1 MPLPAFHPLEIR
13 GSVDRPS
20 NPRDTQTR
28 ARSTPNGPLRSVH
41 LSRTRHGRGPLRARF
56 HPRRRERGGAGT
68 ILRPTGSD
76 LSSRPFVAGAILRE
90 RANARESATTMALF
104 DSTRT
109 LGVPGGSFHGDASMS
124 ASMYGRGGST
134 CGVDRNALDE
144 ISSDISSANIA
155 TCTGR
160 IAQYQVRSR
169 LRSRIDSP
177 RDPVGTLRVRV
188 GHLQVHHGRVA
199 TSRLV
204 SISCVD
210 RRALTKILPP
220 PLPPSAAAN
229 GDRQRQV
236 QHGLERTVHAHG

>member
-56 HPRRRERGGAGT
+56 HPRRRARVGERSGT
-68 ILRPTGSD
+68 IFRPTGPLGPRKVGS
-76 LSSRPFVAGAILRE
+76 E
-90 RANARESATTMALF
+90 ARESATTMALF

-169 LRSRIDSP
+169 PRSRIDPPETPSAP
-177 RDPVGTLRVRV
+177 SAFVSGISRSITG
-188 GHLQVHHGRVA
+188 A
-199 TSRLV
+199 SRLPA
-204 SISCVD
+204 SC
-210 RRALTKILPP
+210 RILALTASADQNFP
-220 PLPPSAAAN
+220 PLLSLPSAAAN

-236 QHGLERTVHAHG
+236 QHGVERTVHAHG

>member
-1 MPLPAFHPLEIR
+1 
-13 GSVDRPS
+13 
-20 NPRDTQTR
+20 
-28 ARSTPNGPLRSVH
+28 
-41 LSRTRHGRGPLRARF
+41 
-56 HPRRRERGGAGT
+56 
-68 ILRPTGSD
+68 
-76 LSSRPFVAGAILRE
+76 
-90 RANARESATTMALF
+90 MALF

-177 RDPVGTLRVRV
+177 ETPLAPSAFVSGISRSITG
-188 GHLQVHHGRVA
+188 A
-199 TSRLV
+199 SRLPA
-204 SISCVD
+204 SCPFL
-210 RRALTKILPP
+210 ALT
-220 PLPPSAAAN
+220 A
-229 GDRQRQV
+229 
-236 QHGLERTVHAHG
+236 ER

>member
-1 MPLPAFHPLEIR
+1 MTTFRIPLDSKYLLGSHLPPSCLHPLEIR

-41 LSRTRHGRGPLRARF
+41 LSRTRHGRGPPRARF
-56 HPRRRERGGAGT
+56 HPRRRARVGERSGT
-68 ILRPTGSD
+68 IFRPTGPLGPRKVGS
-76 LSSRPFVAGAILRE
+76 E
-90 RANARESATTMALF
+90 ARESATTMALF

-169 LRSRIDSP
+169 LRSRID
-177 RDPVGTLRVRV
+177 
-188 GHLQVHHGRVA
+188 
-199 TSRLV
+199 
-204 SISCVD
+204 
-210 RRALTKILPP
+210 PP
-220 PLPPSAAAN
+220 ETPSAPSAFVSGISRSITGAT
-229 GDRQRQV
+229 RLPASCPFLALR
-236 QHGLERTVHAHG
+236 

>member
-1 MPLPAFHPLEIR
+1 MRRRSESRLTANIFSSLILPLPAFHPLEIR

-56 HPRRRERGGAGT
+56 HPRRRARVGERSGT
-68 ILRPTGSD
+68 IFRPTGPLGPRKVGS
-76 LSSRPFVAGAILRE
+76 E
-90 RANARESATTMALF
+90 ARESATTMALF

-169 LRSRIDSP
+169 LRSRINSP
-177 RDPVGTLRVRV
+177 ETPSTPSAYVSGISRSITG
-188 GHLQVHHGRVA
+188 A
-199 TSRLV
+199 SRLPA
-204 SISCVD
+204 SCPFL
-210 RRALTKILPP
+210 ALT
-220 PLPPSAAAN
+220 A
-229 GDRQRQV
+229 
-236 QHGLERTVHAHG
+236 ER

>member
-1 MPLPAFHPLEIR
+1 LTANIFSSLILPLPAFHPLEIR

-56 HPRRRERGGAGT
+56 HPRRRARVGERSGT
-68 ILRPTGSD
+68 IFRPTGPLGPRKVGS
-76 LSSRPFVAGAILRE
+76 E
-90 RANARESATTMALF
+90 ARESATTMALF

-204 SISCVD
+204 SISCVALTA
-210 RRALTKILPP
+210 ALTKTFPP
-220 PLPPSAAAN
+220 PLPPIRSCK
-229 GDRQRQV
+229 R
-236 QHGLERTVHAHG
+236 